1 MRIIQ
6 PLKDLFKMKN
16 DSNRPTKRSYIILI
30 GLIGLLFLIISNIF
44 KNDTSDDQPI
54 IEERQQ
60 EVWLSDKNDD
70 DVTPSRDDVISDIQ
84 HLIQNDLENALESIQ
99 GISNVQV
106 LVQLDASSLKVYEQN
121 TITGYQRTEE
131 TDQGGGTR
139 NVEDETIEQQTVILR
154 KNNSEEPLLIQTK
167 MPDIRGVLV
176 IAEGVD
182 QIQRKQ
188 MIVEAVSRLLDISTH
203 RISVMPKDKEEQ

>member
-1 MRIIQ
+1 
-6 PLKDLFKMKN
+6 MKN

-84 HLIQNDLENALESIQ
+84 HLIQNDLESALESIQ

>member
-1 MRIIQ
+1 
-6 PLKDLFKMKN
+6 MKN

-44 KNDTSDDQPI
+44 KNDTSDDQLI

-60 EVWLSDKNDD
+60 EVWLSDKDDD

-84 HLIQNDLENALESIQ
+84 HLIQNDLESALESIQ